1 MIYIEN
7 KIKNAVFGF
16 SVMIGVSILA
26 WVFVSESYTP
36 ELPYLIPLN
45 QGVNNLITLAV
56 IITILPLSLIEYNN
70 NKWLKEVDRH
80 LPRLLMDVTESM
92 QSGLSLYNALENATK
107 HDYGPITKELD
118 SAMVDFRITSDFTS
132 SMKRLGETAYYNT
145 YRG

>member
-80 LPRLLMDVTESM
+80 LPRLLMDVTESI
-92 QSGLSLYNALENATK
+92 AL
-107 HDYGPITKELD
+107 
-118 SAMVDFRITSDFTS
+118 
-132 SMKRLGETAYYNT
+132 
-145 YRG
+145 